1 MTGAAILN
9 GISIGLI
16 GGGAAGKASLT
27 LAGKVA
33 EVLDLAINGVISIGE
48 LKEDLKRTVY
58 NFKIKLPEELGGD
71 QVKKLAE
78 KIGELEEEVAEATA
92 DKDSEKV
99 KELNAQL
106 FLQYQLGLEFLK
118 VGLEKRILQLGDLV
132 VLGIIAYR
140 NGHRELFGEALKG
153 AEEFAPLLSNRSF
166 LDYLW
171 GVYHLSHPGKRGEGL
186 RYLYRSHQQE
196 KYAIEPALG
205 IVSVLGGEYRKKRR
219 EIGKVVEECG
229 EEFDTDLY
237 NGYTLFN
244 LYLKVATIALKERV
258 WEDAA
263 KYFLLA
269 KDELGLF
276 SLGKGEEIL
285 KYIDLEIA
293 ISEKNLKRW
302 AKAREFLKSA
312 IDRAKNEQEQ
322 RELLKIFKES

>member
-1 MTGAAILN
+1 MIGLSRIGSLVGGNAMTGAAILN

-71 QVKKLAE
+71 KKLAE

-205 IVSVLGGEYRKKRR
+205 IVSVLGGSTGKRGGR
-219 EIGKVVEECG
+219 
-229 EEFDTDLY
+229 
-237 NGYTLFN
+237 
-244 LYLKVATIALKERV
+244 
-258 WEDAA
+258 
-263 KYFLLA
+263 
-269 KDELGLF
+269 
-276 SLGKGEEIL
+276 LGKWWRSVERSLIQTSTT
-285 KYIDLEIA
+285 A
-293 ISEKNLKRW
+293 TPS
-302 AKAREFLKSA
+302 ST
-312 IDRAKNEQEQ
+312 
-322 RELLKIFKES
+322 ST